1 MNIPNF
7 IEKAKPLIRETEV
20 FVEASE
26 TDEIVAYSNENE
38 AVSFIVNHNNQ
49 WMALSEN
56 NDFEYFFEPIDL
68 SVVDLK
74 NYTALTKKPQQVY
87 PNFEHVLHF
96 GDEEIQD
103 FVKQNGCDKD
113 DLFNLQSIH
122 DEGYIDFW
130 MDQHPVYNYEDI
142 YAYKGGWAMIW
153 PEEDIP
159 MQWDSNLEFVYQIG
173 VQNEPFIDIYYSK
186 NENKFFC
193 IERNT

>member
-1 MNIPNF
+1 MKIPNF
-7 IEKAKPLIRETEV
+7 IEKAKPFVRETEV
-20 FVEASE
+20 FRAAKD
-26 TDEIVAYSNENE
+26 TDKIVAYTNEDE
-38 AVSFIVNHNNQ
+38 AISFIVNHNNQ

-56 NDFEYFFEPIDL
+56 NDFEYFFQPIDL

-74 NYTALTKKPQQVY
+74 NYTALTNKPQQVY

-103 FVKQNGCDKD
+103 FVKQNDCDKD
-113 DLFNLQSIH
+113 DLFDLQSIH
-122 DEGYIDFW
+122 AEGYIDFW
-130 MDQHPVYNYEDI
+130 MDHHPMYNNDGV
-142 YAYKGGWAMIW
+142 YAYKGSWAMIW

>member
-1 MNIPNF
+1 MKIPNF

-20 FVEASE
+20 FIAAKE
-26 TDEIVAYSNENE
+26 TDEIVAYTNEDE

-74 NYTALTKKPQQVY
+74 IYTALTNKPQQVY
-87 PNFEHVLHF
+87 PNFEHVMHF

-103 FVKQNGCDKD
+103 FVKQNDCDKD
-113 DLFNLQSIH
+113 DLFDLQSIH

-130 MDQHPVYNYEDI
+130 MDQHPVYNYEGI

-153 PEEDIP
+153 QEEDIP
-159 MQWDSNLEFVYQIG
+159 MQWDENLEFVYQIG

-186 NENKFFC
+186 SDNNFIC